1 LDCRHFNK
9 EKFIEHFPNIYE
21 KCMSVGI
28 DVTKHMIPVAPAAH
42 YSCGGIKT
50 DENGSSSIKNL
61 YACGECSSTG
71 LHGANR
77 LASNSLLEAMVYAH
91 RIFLATFESSEAID
105 FPEKNIPSWDDTD
118 TVLSNEDILVTH
130 NLKETQEIMNN
141 YVGIVRS
148 DFRLE
153 RAMRRLALLQQETE
167 DFYKKT
173 KLSVPL

>member
-50 DENGSSSIKNL
+50 DEWGKTSIKNL

-77 LASNSLLEAMVYAH
+77 LASNSLLEALVYAH
-91 RIFLATFESSEAID
+91 RIYLDSSKSVSDAEYAVGV
-105 FPEKNIPSWDDTD
+105 PEWDDSKAK
-118 TVLSNEDILVTH
+118 LSNEDILVTH
-130 NLKETQEIMNN
+130 NLRECQKVMSD

-153 RAMRRLALLQQETE
+153 RALNRLHLLYGETE
-167 DFYKKT
+167 DF
-173 KLSVPL
+173 